1 MGSVISS
8 YKTGPEV
15 RIIKQ
20 YRVVEADPRTLFRGE
35 FLNLKLRDAATKL
48 CLNVFLFVWGGRI
61 SKN

>member
-35 FLNLKLRDAATKL
+35 LLNQKLREAAIKL
-48 CLNVFLFVWGGRI
+48 CLNVFLFV
-61 SKN
+61 